1 MIKINLLGDT
11 AKTRAQVRREMHVLF
26 ASIVVLVSVGML
38 GRLWTFKYVVE
49 LRRSEESTSR
59 ELLYIRTLAHR
70 VRTLEN
76 QQTEALTELTALEAL
91 SRIKEGTVGILE
103 SLVSALPER
112 AWLAELRET
121 EQGIKVSGFAQDG
134 ETISIFARELEK
146 SRFLKGVSI
155 DVARQS
161 VRYGVKL
168 QEFGIGAQ
176 RAHGKP
182 PPARS
187 QTDLPKDKTKKQSLT
202 EDER

>member
-11 AKTRAQVRREMHVLF
+11 ARTRAQVRREIHVFF
-26 ASIVVLVSVGML
+26 ASIVVLVSVGTL
-38 GRLWTFKYVVE
+38 GRLWLFKHVAE
-49 LRRSEESTSR
+49 LQKSEESTSR
-59 ELLYIRTLAHR
+59 ELVYIRTLAHR

-76 QQTEALTELTALEAL
+76 QRTEAITELTALEAL
-91 SRIKEGTVGILE
+91 SLVKEGTVRILE

-121 EQGIKVSGFAQDG
+121 EQGVKVSGLAQDG

-146 SRFLKGVSI
+146 SRFLRGVSI

-161 VRYGVKL
+161 VRHGVKL

-176 RAHGKP
+176 RAHVKP
-182 PPARS
+182 LLARS
-187 QTDLPKDKTKKQSLT
+187 QMDPPKDKTKKQSVR
-202 EDER
+202 ED